1 METRESGGEG
11 RPGGLTELF
20 RLRGWEWWLNKI
32 GIGLLLF
39 GLAFLFKF
47 SVDQG
52 WLSPEVR
59 VGFGLAVG
67 ASLIVTGLR
76 VYEERRAFS
85 QVLLGGGIGA
95 FYTTGF
101 AAYTLYALVP
111 HALAFVFMVAT
122 TSLAFAFSIRQD
134 QAALSMIGAAGG
146 FGTPF
151 LLYTETGSTGTSR
164 STRASCSWG
173 S

>member
-134 QAALSMIGAAGG
+134 QAVLSMIGAAGG

-173 S
+173 W